1 MTQLMRGDD
10 FETRFYNVWLSLWN
24 QTMADLQAYYDL
36 AYESSTL
43 GAFLFDND
51 LAQIA
56 RALSR
61 DLFIKTYWQLFKE
74 QEKNGT
80 YDAHMYLLYAIF
92 GGDATI
98 YVENPNPLHVIYH
111 IATKTQT
118 LANWVTLAGD
128 NVVTRDGSYIVFR
141 TLVLELNNEEIASI
155 LKATSNY
162 GEYLEF
168 DITQD
173 VSDNDYGHVNDLALW
188 YEDYGSVTQ
197 RPDVY
202 ADYGLITEPAKG

>member
-24 QTMADLQAYYDL
+24 QTMVDLQSYYNL
-36 AYESSTL
+36 AYESNAL
-43 GAFLFDND
+43 GAFLFEND

-56 RALSR
+56 RAISK

-80 YDAHMYLLYAIF
+80 YDTHMYLLYAIF
-92 GGDATI
+92 GGDSTI
-98 YVENPNPLHVIYH
+98 YVENPAPLHVIYN
-111 IATKTQT
+111 IATKTQDK
-118 LANWVTLAGD
+118 ADWVTRAGD
-128 NVVTRDGSYIVFR
+128 NVITRSGDQITFR
-141 TLVLELNNEEIASI
+141 TLVLDLNNEEIQAI

-168 DITQD
+168 NIAQD
-173 VSDNDYGHVNDLALW
+173 VSEDDYGPIDGIALW
-188 YEDYGSVTQ
+188 HEDYGYVTEEA
-197 RPDVY
+197 VAF
-202 ADYGLITEPAKG
+202 ADYGYVTEPAE